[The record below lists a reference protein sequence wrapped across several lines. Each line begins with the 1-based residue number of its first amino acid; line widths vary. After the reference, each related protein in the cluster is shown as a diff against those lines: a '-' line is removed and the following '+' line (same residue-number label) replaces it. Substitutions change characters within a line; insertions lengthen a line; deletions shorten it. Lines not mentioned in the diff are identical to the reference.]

1 MEESRPHENT
11 ADACS
16 VYAYEPEIEIVSLD
30 DERLKIL
37 GEELSS
43 ETGRAILNC
52 VFQGKPTA
60 GEIASTLNLSL
71 PLVIYH
77 LERLMKTTI
86 IKIAGVELNSRG
98 REKKVYGAKKV
109 AIVIQLNPND
119 ANLKRRL
126 RRLFILSASVTAIGV
141 MSATWQAIN
150 LQDQVQFVITDPED
164 FVTPLRPLIPV
175 ILSGIGG
182 AASAVLAW
190 AIGWLKRNK

>member
-11 ADACS
+11 ADSHS
-16 VYAYEPEIEIVSLD
+16 VYAYVPEIEIISLD

-37 GEELSS
+37 GEEISS
-43 ETGRAILNC
+43 DTGRAILSC
-52 VFQGKPTA
+52 IFQGKTTA
-60 GEIASTLNLSL
+60 GEIARTLNLSL

-77 LERLMKTTI
+77 IERLMKTTI
-86 IKIAGVELNSRG
+86 IKIAGVELNSKG
-98 REKKVYGAKKV
+98 RERKVYGAKA
-109 AIVIQLNPND
+109 AIVIHLNPND

-141 MSATWQAIN
+141 VSAIWQAVN
-150 LQDQVQFVITDPED
+150 LQNQVQFVISDPED

-182 AASAVLAW
+182 AASAALAW
-190 AIGWLKRNK
+190 AIGWLKRHR